1 MSIEPPK
8 KWEKEQK
15 AIRATQLAFDLSTT
29 VQKIIKKSAIDED
42 VTPPDM
48 IRKILGLAVKS
59 KKTRQRLTFNLNDDE
74 LVALADQFQLE
85 KDDKAAIKQRVAEEL
100 IAYAQKHEA

>member
-1 MSIEPPK
+1 
-8 KWEKEQK
+8 
-15 AIRATQLAFDLSTT
+15 
-29 VQKIIKKSAIDED
+29 
-42 VTPPDM
+42 M